1 MAKEMVP
8 MFACGGIQGDI
19 NNFLAKGVVG
29 DAKVVPTSKEPVV
42 FTSKNLL
49 VQRHKQVKT
58 CLIIQQGRQTSVMGV
73 CLLFRCA

>member
-29 DAKVVPTSKEPVV
+29 DA
-42 FTSKNLL
+42 
-49 VQRHKQVKT
+49 
-58 CLIIQQGRQTSVMGV
+58 QGRPYIKRTCRLYIDELVGSRAQAS
-73 CLLFRCA
+73 

>member
-29 DAKVVPTSKEPVV
+29 DAKSRPNIKRTCHLYIDE
-42 FTSKNLL
+42 L
-49 VQRHKQVKT
+49 VGLR
-58 CLIIQQGRQTSVMGV
+58 
-73 CLLFRCA
+73 A